1 MSQKK
6 SLVIVESPAK
16 AKTISKILG
25 SDFQVEASIGHIR
38 DLPGGSKE
46 VPAEFKSQPWA
57 SLGVNVE
64 QDFEPLY
71 IVPADKKKHVNFL
84 KSALKD
90 AKDLYLATDEDR
102 EGEAISWHLREVLK
116 PKVPVH
122 RMVFHEIT
130 REAIQSA
137 LASTREIDE
146 GLVKAQETRRILDRL
161 YGYDVSPL
169 LWKKVRPGL
178 SAGRVQSVAVRLI
191 VERERD
197 RMAFRNATY
206 FDLEAHLRTGL
217 GESFSAMLVSVAS
230 RRIPSGKDF
239 DASTGKLKDPQ
250 LLQLD
255 RAGAEALASRLENT
269 PFVVTSIEVKPYTE
283 RPKAPFTTSTLQQ
296 EANRKLGLTARD
308 TMRIAQSLYENG
320 YITYMRTDSTTL
332 SKEAVAA
339 ARNLVRSQYGNE
351 FLYDSE
357 RSYATKVK
365 NAQEAHEAIRPAGNT
380 FRLPETLRGEL
391 NYDQF
396 RLFDLIWKRTVASQM
411 ADARKRRV
419 VMSIQAADAVFQ
431 ATGTSI
437 EFEGFLRAYVEGSD
451 DPAAEL
457 AEKERLLPTVQP
469 EEKLKLNKLDPLSH
483 TTQPP
488 ARFTEASL
496 TQALEERGIGR
507 PSTYASIIDTILRR
521 DYVFKKGNAL
531 VPSWTA
537 FAVIRLMEDHFSS
550 LVDYQFTAEM
560 EDYLDQISRNEREN
574 LSYLQE
580 FYFGDDVN
588 EAEAAPGGI
597 GLKPLL
603 EQKVAEIDPR
613 SACSYPLKSYESE
626 PENGTETSGTILLET
641 DSQNQVFVR
650 IGRYGPYIE
659 RGEKRAS
666 IPEDMPPDEL
676 TLEVAL
682 ELLEKQERAEQPLG
696 FHPVSNKP
704 IFIKQGRFGPYVQ
717 MGAADDEEK
726 KNASLPK
733 GVAAEAMTIDLAV
746 KLLSLPRNLGNHP
759 DDGEPIIA
767 TQGRFG
773 PFLKHGSDSRSI
785 PAEYPLLEITLEQAL
800 GILAQP
806 KPTRG
811 QGRGVAAPP
820 LKTLEVS
827 PVTGKAIELRDG
839 RYGLYVTDGETNASL
854 PKDLS
859 GDELTFEQAV
869 SLLEARAAAGPSKK
883 KGKKG
888 AASKGT
894 AKSGAAKKGASKK
907 SGSKKSGAKKSSAQA
922 DEDVG
927 SDDGDSDAELASA
940 PTSKKSSVK
949 KGATKKSATK
959 KAATKKSAAK
969 KSTAKKSTAKG
980 TAALKSSGD
989 QDAEE

>member
-16 AKTISKILG
+16 AKTISKFLG
-25 SDFQVEASIGHIR
+25 SGYQVEASIGHIR
-38 DLPGGSKE
+38 DLPGGAKE
-46 VPAEFKSQPWA
+46 VPAEFKTQPWA
-57 SLGVNVE
+57 SLGVNVDE
-64 QDFEPLY
+64 GFEPLY

-130 REAIQSA
+130 KEAIQGA
-137 LASTREIDE
+137 LKSTRQIDE

-197 RMAFRNATY
+197 RIAFRSATY
-206 FDLEAHLRTGL
+206 FDLEAYLETAGR
-217 GESFSAMLVSVAS
+217 ERFQAMLVSVGG

-239 DASTGKLKDPQ
+239 DPLTGKLKDPN
-250 LLQLD
+250 LLLLD
-255 RAGAEALASRLENT
+255 GKSAQDLKQRLMKSD
-269 PFVVTSIEVKPYTE
+269 FVVQNVEVKPYTE
-283 RPKAPFTTSTLQQ
+283 RPKPPFTTSTLQQ
-296 EANRKLGLTARD
+296 ESNRKLGMTARD
-308 TMRIAQSLYENG
+308 TMRVAQSLYENG

-332 SKEAVAA
+332 SKEAVGA
-339 ARNLVRSQYGNE
+339 ARELVRSQYGPE
-351 FLYDSE
+351 FLYASE
-357 RSYATKVK
+357 RTYATKVK
-365 NAQEAHEAIRPAGNT
+365 NAQEAHEAIRPAGHP
-380 FRLPETLRGEL
+380 FQLPETLRGEL

-396 RLFDLIWKRTVASQM
+396 RLFELIWKRTIASQM

-419 VMSIQAADAVFQ
+419 VMTIQAGDAVFQ

-457 AEKERLLPTVQP
+457 AEKEKLLPAVKLQ
-469 EEKLKLNKLDPLSH
+469 EKLLLDALESLSH

-507 PSTYASIIDTILRR
+507 PSTYAAIIDTILRR

-537 FAVIRLMEDHFSS
+537 FAVIRLMEDHFAS

-560 EDYLDQISRNEREN
+560 EDYLDEISRNEREN
-574 LSYLQE
+574 LAYLQE
-580 FYFGDDVN
+580 FYFGDSVTPGD
-588 EAEAAPGGI
+588 AAPGGI

-613 SACSYPLKSYESE
+613 IACSYPLESNND
-626 PENGTETSGTILLET
+626 PDLPNLC
-641 DSQNQVFVR
+641 VR
-650 IGRYGPYIE
+650 IGRYGPYVE
-659 RGEKRAS
+659 RGDRRAS

-676 TLEVAL
+676 TLETANA
-682 ELLEKQERAEQPLG
+682 LLEKQEKGEQPLG
-696 FHPVSNKP
+696 VHPATHKP

-733 GVAAEAMTIDLAV
+733 GVSVEDVTVDLAV
-746 KLLSLPRNLGNHP
+746 KLLSLPRDLGPHP
-759 DDGEPIIA
+759 DDGEPVIA

-773 PFLKHGSDSRSI
+773 PFIKHGSDSRSI
-785 PAEYPLLEITLEQAL
+785 GPEYQLLEITLEQAL
-800 GILAQP
+800 SILAQP
-806 KPTRG
+806 KAAQGR
-811 QGRGVAAPP
+811 GRGVAAPP
-820 LKTLEVS
+820 LKTFDAS
-827 PVTGKAIELRDG
+827 PVTSKPIELRDG

-854 PKDLS
+854 PKDMS
-859 GDELTFEQAV
+859 GDELSFEQAV
-869 SLLEARAAAGPSKK
+869 SLLQARAAAGPSKK
-883 KGKKG
+883 K
-888 AASKGT
+888 
-894 AKSGAAKKGASKK
+894 SGR
-907 SGSKKSGAKKSSAQA
+907 GSKKSAPSAKKT
-922 DEDVG
+922 
-927 SDDGDSDAELASA
+927 ASKKT
-940 PTSKKSSVK
+940 TSKKTTGDEDALGDDADVK
-949 KGATKKSATK
+949 TPAKKVAKKVAK
-959 KAATKKSAAK
+959 KAGTKASKGSTKTSK
-969 KSTAKKSTAKG
+969 KTT
-980 TAALKSSGD
+980 
-989 QDAEE
+989 

>member
-1 MSQKK
+1 MSLKK
-6 SLVIVESPAK
+6 TLVIVESPAK
-16 AKTISKILG
+16 AKTIAKFLG

-46 VPAEFKSQPWA
+46 MPAELKSLPWA
-57 SLGVNVE
+57 YLGVNVE
-64 QDFEPLY
+64 QDFEPVY

-90 AKDLYLATDEDR
+90 AGALYLATDEDR
-102 EGEAISWHLREVLK
+102 EGEAISWHLQEVLK
-116 PKVPVH
+116 PKVPVR

-130 REAIQSA
+130 KEAIQGA
-137 LASTREIDE
+137 LLATREIDQ

-191 VERERD
+191 VQRERE

-206 FDLEAHLRTGL
+206 FDLEAHLSTAQ
-217 GESFSAMLVSVAS
+217 GEAFSASLVSVAS

-239 DASTGKLKDPQ
+239 DSATGKLKDPQ
-250 LLQLD
+250 MLQLD
-255 RAGAEALASRLENT
+255 EAAAEALQKRLSGE
-269 PFVVTSIEVKPYTE
+269 PFTVAKVEIKPFTE

-296 EANRKLGLTARD
+296 EANRKLGLTAKD
-308 TMRIAQSLYENG
+308 TMRVAQSLYENG

-332 SKEAVAA
+332 SKEAIAA
-339 ARNLVRSQYGNE
+339 ARSLVRTQYGPE

-380 FRLPETLRGEL
+380 FRLPETLRDEL
-391 NYDQF
+391 SYDQF
-396 RLFDLIWKRTVASQM
+396 RVFDMIWKRTVASQM
-411 ADARKRRV
+411 ADAKKLRV
-419 VMSIQAADAVFQ
+419 VMTIHAADAVFQ

-457 AEKERLLPTVQP
+457 AEKEKLLPSVQS
-469 EEKLKLNKLDPLSH
+469 EEKLKLRKLDALSH

-537 FAVIRLMEDHFSS
+537 FAVIQLMEDHFPS
-550 LVDYQFTAEM
+550 LVDYQFTADM

-574 LSYLQE
+574 LTYLQE
-580 FYFGDDVN
+580 FYFGDNVN
-588 EAEAAPGGI
+588 EQDAAPGGV

-603 EQKVAEIDPR
+603 TQKAAEIDPR
-613 SACSYPLKSYESE
+613 NACSYSLEPGDAPLSV
-626 PENGTETSGTILLET
+626 SGSHDKI
-641 DSQNQVFVR
+641 VVR

-659 RGEKRAS
+659 QGERRAS

-676 TLEVAL
+676 TLNLAV
-682 ELLEKQERAEQPLG
+682 ELLDKSQKAEEPLG
-696 FHPVSNKP
+696 FHPVSSKP
-704 IFIKQGRFGPYVQ
+704 IYMKQGRFGPYVQ
-717 MGAADDEEK
+717 LGTNDDEEK

-733 GVAAEAMTIDLAV
+733 GVAPENVNIDLAV
-746 KLLSLPRNLGNHP
+746 KLLSLPRELGNHP
-759 DDGEPIIA
+759 EDGQPVIA

-773 PFLKHGSDSRSI
+773 PFLKHGTESRSI
-785 PAEYPLLEITLEQAL
+785 PAQYSLLEISLEQAL
-800 GILAQP
+800 EVLAQP
-806 KPTRG
+806 KAPGR
-811 QGRGVAAPP
+811 GRGVAAPP
-820 LKTLEVS
+820 LKTLEAS
-827 PVTGKAIELRDG
+827 PVTGKPIELRDG

-854 PKDLS
+854 PKDAS
-859 GDELTFEQAV
+859 GDTLTFEQAV

-883 KGKKG
+883 AKAKRG
-888 AASKGT
+888 AKAPKAAT
-894 AKSGAAKKGASKK
+894 KSPAKKAPSKK
-907 SGSKKSGAKKSSAQA
+907 AATKKAPAKKSPA
-922 DEDVG
+922 
-927 SDDGDSDAELASA
+927 
-940 PTSKKSSVK
+940 KKSP
-949 KGATKKSATK
+949 AKKSATK
-959 KAATKKSAAK
+959 KTAPKKK
-969 KSTAKKSTAKG
+969 
-980 TAALKSSGD
+980 
-989 QDAEE
+989 

>member
-16 AKTISKILG
+16 AKTIAKFLG
-25 SDFQVEASIGHIR
+25 SGFQVEASIGHIR

-57 SLGVNVE
+57 SLGVNVNE
-64 QDFEPLY
+64 GFEPLY
-71 IVPADKKKHVNFL
+71 IVPADKKKHVSFL

-130 REAIQSA
+130 KEAIQSA
-137 LASTREIDE
+137 LQSTRDIDE

-161 YGYDVSPL
+161 YGYDISPL

-191 VERERD
+191 VERERE
-197 RMAFRNATY
+197 RMAFHSATY
-206 FDLEAHLRTGL
+206 FDLEAQLETSAR
-217 GESFSAMLVSVAS
+217 ERFSAMLVSVGG

-239 DASTGKLKDPQ
+239 DPATGKLKDSS
-250 LLQLD
+250 LLLLD
-255 RAGAEALASRLENT
+255 QASSKALQDRLT
-269 PFVVTSIEVKPYTE
+269 RTDFVVKNIEVKPYVE
-283 RPKAPFTTSTLQQ
+283 RPKPPFTTSTLQQ
-296 EANRKLGLTARD
+296 EANRKLGLTAKD

-332 SKEAVAA
+332 SKEAVGA
-339 ARNLVRSQYGNE
+339 ARELVRTQYGPD
-351 FLYDSE
+351 FLYASE
-357 RSYATKVK
+357 RTYATKVK
-365 NAQEAHEAIRPAGNT
+365 NAQEAHEAIRPAGHP
-380 FRLPETLRGEL
+380 FQLPEALRGEL

-396 RLFDLIWKRTVASQM
+396 RVFDMIWKRTIASQM

-419 VMSIQAADAVFQ
+419 VMTIEAGDAIFQ

-437 EFEGFLRAYVEGSD
+437 EFEGFLRAYVERSD

-457 AEKERLLPTVQP
+457 AEKEKLLPPVKIAEP
-469 EEKLKLNKLDPLSH
+469 LKLDALDCLSH

-537 FAVIRLMEDHFSS
+537 FAVIRLMEDHFAS

-574 LSYLQE
+574 LAYLQE
-580 FYFGDDVN
+580 FYFGDNTVDSD
-588 EAEAAPGGI
+588 AAPGGI

-603 EQKVAEIDPR
+603 DQKVTEIDPR
-613 SACSYPLKSYESE
+613 IACSYPLEI
-626 PENGTETSGTILLET
+626 PIDT
-641 DSQNQVFVR
+641 DTPAVCVR
-650 IGRYGPYIE
+650 IGRYGPYVE
-659 RGEKRAS
+659 RGDRRAS
-666 IPEDMPPDEL
+666 IPDDLPPDEL
-676 TLEVAL
+676 TLAAAVA
-682 ELLEKQERAEQPLG
+682 LLEKQERGEQPLG
-696 FHPVSNKP
+696 MHPVSNKP
-704 IFIKQGRFGPYVQ
+704 IFVKQGRFGPYVQ
-717 MGAADDEEK
+717 LGAADDEEK

-733 GVAAEAMTIDLAV
+733 GVSAEDMTIDLAV
-746 KLLSLPRNLGNHP
+746 KLLSLPRTVGNHP

-773 PFLKHGSDSRSI
+773 PFIKHGTDSRSLG
-785 PAEYPLLEITLEQAL
+785 PEHDLLEITLEQAL

-806 KPTRG
+806 KVMRG
-811 QGRGVAAPP
+811 RGRGVAAPP
-820 LKTLEVS
+820 LKTFDAS
-827 PVTGKAIELRDG
+827 PVTSKPIELRDG

-854 PKDLS
+854 PKDLP
-859 GDELTFEQAV
+859 GDDLTFEQAV
-869 SLLEARAAAGPSKK
+869 SLLQARAEAAPSKK
-883 KGKKG
+883 KTSRSSKK
-888 AASKGT
+888 AAP
-894 AKSGAAKKGASKK
+894 KKGASKK
-907 SGSKKSGAKKSSAQA
+907 GATTKKPAAKK
-922 DEDVG
+922 
-927 SDDGDSDAELASA
+927 
-940 PTSKKSSVK
+940 
-949 KGATKKSATK
+949 ATTK
-959 KAATKKSAAK
+959 KAAPSGTKKTTTKKSK
-969 KSTAKKSTAKG
+969 P
-980 TAALKSSGD
+980 
-989 QDAEE
+989 AE

>member
-16 AKTISKILG
+16 AKTISKFLG
-25 SDFQVEASIGHIR
+25 SGFQVEASIGHIR

-46 VPAEFKSQPWA
+46 MPAELKSQPWA
-57 SLGVNVE
+57 YLGVNVD
-64 QDFEPLY
+64 QDFEPVY

-90 AKDLYLATDEDR
+90 AGALYLATDEDR
-102 EGEAISWHLREVLK
+102 EGEAISWHLQEVLK
-116 PKVPVH
+116 PKVPVR

-130 REAIQSA
+130 KEAIEGA
-137 LASTREIDE
+137 LQATREIDQ

-191 VERERD
+191 VQRERER
-197 RMAFRNATY
+197 MAFHSATY
-206 FDLEAHLRTGL
+206 FDLEAHLNTNQ
-217 GESFSAMLVSVAS
+217 GEAFSAGLVSVAG
-230 RRIPSGKDF
+230 RKVPTGKDF
-239 DASTGKLKDPQ
+239 DSSTGKLKDPQ
-250 LLQLD
+250 LLLLD
-255 RAGAEALASRLENT
+255 QAAAEALKKRLSGEVFT
-269 PFVVTSIEVKPYTE
+269 VAKVEIKPFTE

-296 EANRKLGLTARD
+296 EANRKLGLTAKD

-339 ARNLVRSQYGNE
+339 ARSLVRTQYGPD
-351 FLYDSE
+351 FLYDTE

-380 FRLPETLRGEL
+380 FRLPEALRDEL

-411 ADARKRRV
+411 ADARKLRV
-419 VMSIQAADAVFQ
+419 IMTIHAGDAVFQ

-457 AEKERLLPTVQP
+457 AEKEKLLPNVQSD
-469 EEKLKLNKLDPLSH
+469 EKLKLKQLDALSH

-488 ARFTEASL
+488 ARYTEASL

-537 FAVIRLMEDHFSS
+537 FAVIQLMEDHFPS
-550 LVDYQFTAEM
+550 LVDYQFTADM
-560 EDYLDQISRNEREN
+560 EDYLDQISRNEKEN
-574 LSYLQE
+574 LTYLQE

-588 EAEAAPGGI
+588 EQEAAPGGI
-597 GLKPLL
+597 GLKPLIS
-603 EQKVAEIDPR
+603 QKVTEIDPR
-613 SACSYPLKSYESE
+613 SACSYS
-626 PENGTETSGTILLET
+626 LEKA
-641 DSQNQVFVR
+641 DSQQVDSGLDKVVVR

-659 RGEKRAS
+659 QGERRAS

-676 TLEVAL
+676 TLSMAI
-682 ELLEKQERAEQPLG
+682 ELLDKHQKAEEPLG
-696 FHPVSNKP
+696 YHPVSGKP
-704 IFIKQGRFGPYVQ
+704 IYIKQGRFGPYVQ
-717 MGAADDEEK
+717 LGANDDEEK

-733 GVAAEAMTIDLAV
+733 GVSPENVNLDLAV
-746 KLLSLPRNLGNHP
+746 KLLSLPRELGVHP
-759 DDGEPIIA
+759 VDGQVVIA

-773 PFLKHGSDSRSI
+773 PFLKHGDESRSI
-785 PAEYPLLEITLEQAL
+785 PATYSLLEITLEQAL
-800 GILAQP
+800 EVLAQP
-806 KPTRG
+806 KALRG
-811 QGRGVAAPP
+811 AGRGVAAPP
-820 LKTLEVS
+820 LKTFDPS
-827 PVTGKAIELRDG
+827 PATGKAIELRDG
-839 RYGLYVTDGETNASL
+839 RYGLYVTDGQTNASL
-854 PKDLS
+854 PKDIS
-859 GDELTFEQAV
+859 GEDLTFEQAV
-869 SLLEARAAAGPSKK
+869 ALLEARAAAGPSKK
-883 KGKKG
+883 KGK
-888 AASKGT
+888 ASK
-894 AKSGAAKKGASKK
+894 APKAAKKATKATKSTKVSKTPK
-907 SGSKKSGAKKSSAQA
+907 
-922 DEDVG
+922 
-927 SDDGDSDAELASA
+927 
-940 PTSKKSSVK
+940 
-949 KGATKKSATK
+949 ATKKTAK
-959 KAATKKSAAK
+959 KAAKKK
-969 KSTAKKSTAKG
+969 
-980 TAALKSSGD
+980 
-989 QDAEE
+989 Q

>member
-1 MSQKK
+1 MSEKK

-16 AKTISKILG
+16 AKTISKYLG
-25 SDFQVEASIGHIR
+25 SRFQVEASIGHIR

-46 VPAEFKSQPWA
+46 IPAEYKSEPWA
-57 SLGVNVE
+57 NLGVNV
-64 QDFEPLY
+64 DSGFEPLY
-71 IVPADKKKHVNFL
+71 VIPADKKKHVSFL

-130 REAIQSA
+130 KEAIQGA
-137 LASTREIDE
+137 LQSTRQIDE

-161 YGYDVSPL
+161 YGYDLSPL

-197 RMAFRNATY
+197 RMAFHSATY
-206 FDLEAHLRTGL
+206 FDLEAHLKTRS
-217 GESFSAMLVSVAS
+217 GENFSAMLVSVGG
-230 RRIPSGKDF
+230 RRVPSGKDF
-239 DASTGKLKDPQ
+239 DPSTGKLKDSSM
-250 LLQLD
+250 LLLD
-255 RAGAEALASRLENT
+255 ETAAASLRDRLRT
-269 PFVVTSIEVKPYTE
+269 LPFVVKNIEVKPYTE

-296 EANRKLGLTARD
+296 EANRKLGMTARD
-308 TMRIAQSLYENG
+308 AMRVAQSLYENG

-332 SKEAVAA
+332 SKEAVGA
-339 ARNLVRSQYGNE
+339 ARDLVRSQYGPE
-351 FLYDSE
+351 FLYANE
-357 RSYATKVK
+357 RTYATKVK
-365 NAQEAHEAIRPAGNT
+365 NAQEAHEAIRPAGHP
-380 FRLPETLRGEL
+380 FQVPETLRREL

-396 RLFDLIWKRTVASQM
+396 RLFDLIWKRTIASQM
-411 ADARKRRV
+411 ADARKQRV
-419 VMSIQAADAVFQ
+419 VMTIEAGDAVFQ

-457 AEKERLLPTVQP
+457 AEKERLLPSVQIN
-469 EEKLKLNKLDPLSH
+469 EGLDLKKLESLSH

-507 PSTYASIIDTILRR
+507 PSTYAAIIDTILRR

-560 EDYLDQISRNEREN
+560 EDYLDQISRNERVN
-574 LSYLQE
+574 LDYLQE
-580 FYFGDDVN
+580 FYFG
-588 EAEAAPGGI
+588 EAAKDSSAAPGGI

-613 SACSYPLKSYESE
+613 IACSYPLQESS
-626 PENGTETSGTILLET
+626 PGDVSP
-641 DSQNQVFVR
+641 DSPPVVVR

-659 RGEKRAS
+659 RGDKRAS
-666 IPEDMPPDEL
+666 IPDDMPPDEL
-676 TLEVAL
+676 TLSVAL
-682 ELLEKQERAEQPLG
+682 ELLEKQERGEQPLG
-696 FHPVSNKP
+696 YHPDLNKP
-704 IFIKQGRFGPYVQ
+704 IFVKQGRFGPYVQ
-717 MGAADDEEK
+717 MGTADDEEK

-733 GVAAEAMTIDLAV
+733 GVSADSITLELAV

-759 DDGEPIIA
+759 DDGEPVIA

-773 PFLKHGSDSRSI
+773 PFIKHGNDSRSLG
-785 PAEYPLLEITLEQAL
+785 PGQDLLEITLEEAL
-800 GILAQP
+800 AILAQP
-806 KPTRG
+806 KAVRG
-811 QGRGVAAPP
+811 KGRGVAAPP
-820 LKTLEVS
+820 LKSLDPS
-827 PVTGKAIELRDG
+827 PVTGKPIELRDG

-854 PKDLS
+854 PKDMTAEELS
-859 GDELTFEQAV
+859 FEQAI

-883 KGKKG
+883 KG
-888 AASKGT
+888 AR
-894 AKSGAAKKGASKK
+894 
-907 SGSKKSGAKKSSAQA
+907 GSKKSTPKAAKKAA
-922 DEDVG
+922 KK
-927 SDDGDSDAELASA
+927 
-940 PTSKKSSVK
+940 TTTKSSSTK
-949 KGATKKSATK
+949 KATKKSS
-959 KAATKKSAAK
+959 TKKS
-969 KSTAKKSTAKG
+969 G
-980 TAALKSSGD
+980 M
-989 QDAEE
+989 

>member
-16 AKTISKILG
+16 AKTISKFLG
-25 SDFQVEASIGHIR
+25 SGFQVEASIGHIR

-46 VPAEFKSQPWA
+46 MPAELKSQPWA
-57 SLGVNVE
+57 YLGVNVD
-64 QDFEPLY
+64 QDFEPVY

-90 AKDLYLATDEDR
+90 AGALYLATDEDR
-102 EGEAISWHLREVLK
+102 EGEAISWHLQEVLK
-116 PKVPVH
+116 PKVPVR

-130 REAIQSA
+130 KEAIEGA
-137 LASTREIDE
+137 LQATREIDQ

-191 VERERD
+191 VQRERER
-197 RMAFRNATY
+197 MAFHSATY
-206 FDLEAHLRTGL
+206 FDLEAHLNTNQ
-217 GESFSAMLVSVAS
+217 GEAFSAGLVSVAG
-230 RRIPSGKDF
+230 RKVPTGKDF
-239 DASTGKLKDPQ
+239 DSSTGKLKDPQ
-250 LLQLD
+250 LLLLD
-255 RAGAEALASRLENT
+255 QAAAEALKKRLSGEVFT
-269 PFVVTSIEVKPYTE
+269 VAKVEIKPFTE

-296 EANRKLGLTARD
+296 EANRKLGLTAKD

-339 ARNLVRSQYGNE
+339 ARSLVRTQYGPD
-351 FLYDSE
+351 FLYDTE

-380 FRLPETLRGEL
+380 FRLPEALRDEL

-411 ADARKRRV
+411 ADARKLRV
-419 VMSIQAADAVFQ
+419 IMTIHAGDAVFQ

-457 AEKERLLPTVQP
+457 AEKEKLLPNVQSD
-469 EEKLKLNKLDPLSH
+469 EKLKLKQLDALSH

-488 ARFTEASL
+488 ARYTEASL

-537 FAVIRLMEDHFSS
+537 FAVIQLMEDHFPS
-550 LVDYQFTAEM
+550 LVDYQFTADM
-560 EDYLDQISRNEREN
+560 EDYLDQISRNEKEN
-574 LSYLQE
+574 LTYLQE

-588 EAEAAPGGI
+588 EQEAAPGGI
-597 GLKPLL
+597 GLKPLIS
-603 EQKVAEIDPR
+603 QKVTEIDPR
-613 SACSYPLKSYESE
+613 SACSYSLEKS
-626 PENGTETSGTILLET
+626 
-641 DSQNQVFVR
+641 DSQQVDSGLDKVVVR

-659 RGEKRAS
+659 QGERRAS

-676 TLEVAL
+676 TLSMAI
-682 ELLEKQERAEQPLG
+682 ELLDKHQKAEEPLG
-696 FHPVSNKP
+696 YHPVSGKP
-704 IFIKQGRFGPYVQ
+704 IYIKQGRFGPYVQ
-717 MGAADDEEK
+717 LGANDDEEK

-733 GVAAEAMTIDLAV
+733 GVSPENVNLDLAV
-746 KLLSLPRNLGNHP
+746 KLLSLPRELGVHP
-759 DDGEPIIA
+759 VDGQVVIA

-773 PFLKHGSDSRSI
+773 PFLKHGDESRSI
-785 PAEYPLLEITLEQAL
+785 PATYSLLEITLEQAL
-800 GILAQP
+800 EVLAQP
-806 KPTRG
+806 KALRG
-811 QGRGVAAPP
+811 AGRGVAAPP
-820 LKTLEVS
+820 LKTFDPS
-827 PVTGKAIELRDG
+827 PATGKAIELRDG
-839 RYGLYVTDGETNASL
+839 RYGLYVTDGQTNASL
-854 PKDLS
+854 PKDTS
-859 GDELTFEQAV
+859 GEDLTFEQAV
-869 SLLEARAAAGPSKK
+869 ALLEARAAAGP
-883 KGKKG
+883 
-888 AASKGT
+888 
-894 AKSGAAKKGASKK
+894 
-907 SGSKKSGAKKSSAQA
+907 
-922 DEDVG
+922 
-927 SDDGDSDAELASA
+927 
-940 PTSKKSSVK
+940 
-949 KGATKKSATK
+949 
-959 KAATKKSAAK
+959 
-969 KSTAKKSTAKG
+969 
-980 TAALKSSGD
+980 
-989 QDAEE
+989 